1 MNLERWTYNKR
12 TGICEYFKYGGCGA
26 SGNIFED
33 WVECEILCVPP
44 SYVLPSQPS
53 PNTGICHEPMST
65 RGRCNMN
72 LERWTYNKRTGIC
85 EYFKYGGCGAS
96 GNIFEDWVECEILCV
111 PPSYVFPSGSNF
123 ANRQMMMRNTDH
135 ERPELWIPNYG

>member
-44 SYVLPSQPS
+44 SEYKHVGFGRTKSRNVVFS
-53 PNTGICHEPMST
+53 PI
-65 RGRCNMN
+65 
-72 LERWTYNKRTGIC
+72 I
-85 EYFKYGGCGAS
+85 
-96 GNIFEDWVECEILCV
+96 
-111 PPSYVFPSGSNF
+111 
-123 ANRQMMMRNTDH
+123 
-135 ERPELWIPNYG
+135 